1 MPYKNKPTARP
12 KAPIK
17 GARTTQSGSVGRTTR
32 GATLGS
38 GWLCRDSRS
47 LTEVALKYHTDIHE
61 HGSWRRGLARAGQAR
76 PGGVYGTKAR
86 PLPLEVASHRL
97 TVALTLLL
105 GAGRVPLKQVKHL
118 QRRSRSGER
127 EPPLGR
133 LGGQLDVTDETQL
146 LEAADEEPRDVELPR
161 AQPVPGVG
169 GKVLF
174 AYTFSSDS

>member
-1 MPYKNKPTARP
+1 MCLLFRSNFPNPGNGHSCPKGFGSCRRRVGKTQLPIHTPPRSARAIIGAGSVKRSPTRRDSKFSGRRHCLYKNKPTARP

-38 GWLCRDSRS
+38 GWLCRDSRF

-86 PLPLEVASHRL
+86 PLPLEVASHN
-97 TVALTLLL
+97 
-105 GAGRVPLKQVKHL
+105 
-118 QRRSRSGER
+118 
-127 EPPLGR
+127 
-133 LGGQLDVTDETQL
+133 
-146 LEAADEEPRDVELPR
+146 
-161 AQPVPGVG
+161 
-169 GKVLF
+169 
-174 AYTFSSDS
+174 

>member
-1 MPYKNKPTARP
+1 M
-12 KAPIK
+12 
-17 GARTTQSGSVGRTTR
+17 
-32 GATLGS
+32 
-38 GWLCRDSRS
+38 
-47 LTEVALKYHTDIHE
+47 
-61 HGSWRRGLARAGQAR
+61 
-76 PGGVYGTKAR
+76 
-86 PLPLEVASHRL
+86 
-97 TVALTLLL
+97 

-133 LGGQLDVTDETQL
+133 LGGQLDVTDETQF